1 MEADSSLPAGVRTA
15 ISPQTRLP
23 KASTRTS
30 NTITTD
36 PLELT
41 SRAEATHFWFRGFRE
56 FVTPVIRHL
65 SGGRQDLRI
74 IDCGC
79 GTGHNIR
86 LLRSYGRVVGFDLNE
101 GGVVMTRASGATVV
115 RGDVARA
122 PFASGLFDIATSFD
136 VMQCLEPDAAALREM
151 ARLVRPGGAVVVT
164 MAALE
169 MLRGDHSVSWQEV
182 RRYTP
187 AMARDLFTQ
196 AGLQVERVSF
206 LFGTLFPLM
215 LTIRLAQ
222 RLLRPFRTYRP
233 DTDIAVPSAPVN
245 GLLTALV
252 TVEARVARVV
262 SMPVGSSLLVVGRK
276 PGT

>member
-1 MEADSSLPAGVRTA
+1 L
-15 ISPQTRLP
+15 
-23 KASTRTS
+23 
-30 NTITTD
+30 TTD

-56 FVTPVIRHL
+56 FLTPVLRDLSRGRH
-65 SGGRQDLRI
+65 DLRI

-79 GTGHNIR
+79 GTGYNLR

-101 GGVVMTRASGATVV
+101 GGVAMTRASGSAVV
-115 RGDVARA
+115 RGDLAQA

-136 VMQCLEPDAAALREM
+136 VMQCLEPDAAAVREM

-169 MLRGDHSVSWQEV
+169 LLRGDHSVSWEEV
-182 RRYTP
+182 RRYTQ
-187 AMARDLFTQ
+187 AMARELFTQ
-196 AGLQVERVSF
+196 AGLRVERVSF
-206 LFGTLFPLM
+206 LFGSLFPLM
-215 LTIRLAQ
+215 LTVRMVQ

-233 DTDIAVPSAPVN
+233 DTDIAIPSAPVN
-245 GLLTALV
+245 GLLTAV
-252 TVEARVARVV
+252 VMAEARMARHV

-276 PGT
+276 PE